1 MTEELK
7 NKLKYLAEKYE
18 TDSFYNADPSQFLN
32 WYKNQDEVELAS
44 FVAALLA
51 FGSRTQFIP
60 KIRYIFELPI
70 KRADF
75 FYG

>member
-18 TDSFYNADPSQFLN
+18 TDSFYNTDPSQFLN
-32 WYKNQDEVELAS
+32 RYKNQAEAEAAS

-60 KIRYIFELPI
+60 KIRYIFEL
-70 KRADF
+70 ADKKGGF

>member
-18 TDSFYNADPSQFLN
+18 VSSFCDEDPSQFLN
-32 WYKNQDEVELAS
+32 WYRNQEEVELAS

-60 KIRYIFELPI
+60 KIR
-70 KRADF
+70 
-75 FYG
+75 